1 MEQAEEADRLAGEL
15 APRLARLVITLRRE
29 TAAGGLSRVQ
39 LTVLAALDDNG
50 PRRITDLAELEQI
63 TQPSMTALISRM
75 ERAGWVCRDADPQD
89 RRAVLVRITPAGRAR
104 YEIALSVYVAALGQ
118 RLRRLRPA
126 EQDALRRAISA
137 LDVVLDG
144 DGGAIPEAR

>member
-1 MEQAEEADRLAGEL
+1 MEHTEEADRLAGEL

-39 LTVLAALDDNG
+39 LTVLAALDGNG

-63 TQPSMTALISRM
+63 TQPSMTSLISRM

-89 RRAVLVRITPAGRAR
+89 RRAVLVRITPAGQKR

-118 RLRRLRPA
+118 RLRRLHPTERN
-126 EQDALRRAISA
+126 ALRRAISA

-144 DGGAIPEAR
+144 AGGAIPDAR